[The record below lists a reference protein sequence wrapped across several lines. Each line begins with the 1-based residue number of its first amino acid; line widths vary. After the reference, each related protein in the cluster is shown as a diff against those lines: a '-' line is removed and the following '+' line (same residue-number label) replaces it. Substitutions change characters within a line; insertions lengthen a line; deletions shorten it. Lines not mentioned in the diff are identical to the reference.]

1 MKKDKWWLP
10 FLAVGVIIALAVGL
24 IYFTR
29 PTKDGD
35 IGTSSILQSTSSDEN
50 NSTLSLKGQQL
61 PEFKTASQ
69 DGKLIASSGL

>member
-1 MKKDKWWLP
+1 MVVSVLRD
-10 FLAVGVIIALAVGL
+10 GVIIALVVGL

-35 IGTSSILQSTSSDEN
+35 IGASSILQSTSSDEN